1 MNGTLL
7 LFQADPEAQI
17 EAEYKMVNDQG
28 WCWRALRLLAR
39 KSHHFWAPPSN
50 ANQQNK
56 KLSQGLEA
64 LIVKVGKDFAGTKEK
79 ESGSEEDAKGLKEE
93 GELDEDA
100 SAEGS
105 SAVQTNGDEEDEDEL
120 LKSGGVRI
128 ENGESANDNAWME
141 RDITTDL
148 LAAIARKSDGKS
160 YRKLG
165 ECHTVAGGNTLSFI
179 VLGLIFL
186 SFIVPNFLL
195 LPSLHHPPFIALF
208 LLLLPH
214 QSHFLLSLMFFV
226 SPCLPFRPFD
236 LSYMFCT

>member
-1 MNGTLL
+1 
-7 LFQADPEAQI
+7 
-17 EAEYKMVNDQG
+17 MVNDQG

-64 LIVKVGKDFAGTKEK
+64 LIVKVGKDFASTKEK

-105 SAVQTNGDEEDEDEL
+105 NAVQTNGDEEDEDEL
-120 LKSGGVRI
+120 LKSGGVNI

-141 RDITTDL
+141 RDITSDL
-148 LAAIARKSDGKS
+148 LAAIARKTDGKS

-165 ECHTVAGGNTLSFI
+165 ECN
-179 VLGLIFL
+179 
-186 SFIVPNFLL
+186 
-195 LPSLHHPPFIALF
+195 
-208 LLLLPH
+208 
-214 QSHFLLSLMFFV
+214 
-226 SPCLPFRPFD
+226 
-236 LSYMFCT
+236 